1 MNVEQ
6 VFDLLR
12 QEVQVDCYLTPDEI
26 KEKFVKLKF
35 LVSTIERRCSKF
47 GKKCQDDV
55 EKVEMRVTKVEKEKD
70 NLTRE
75 INVLNKEVKQCK
87 KENIILKGKVNDN
100 RLKYLNEQPSIVSF
114 TKTNKLSGIKLIEPH
129 FKIPKKNNKGQKRKH
144 SESEPFMASKS
155 ARFEEFQRSPTTA
168 EEQCS
173 SRSTGSRFV
182 NHSGYWHH

>member
-12 QEVQVDCYLTPDEI
+12 QEVQVECYLTPDEMQ
-26 KEKFVKLKF
+26 EKFNKLKF

-55 EKVEMRVTKVEKEKD
+55 AKVEMDVAKVEREKD
-70 NLTRE
+70 NLKRE
-75 INVLNKEVKQCK
+75 VNVLNKELKQCK

-100 RLKYLNEQPSIVSF
+100 RLKYLSEQPSIVSP
-114 TKTNKLSGIKLIEPH
+114 TKNNKLSGIKLIEPH

-144 SESEPFMASKS
+144 SESEPSMASKS
-155 ARFEEFQRSPTTA
+155 ARFEEFQPLPTAA
-168 EEQCS
+168 EEPCS
-173 SRSTGSRFV
+173 SRSTGGRFV
-182 NHSGYWHH
+182 NHSGNRHH

>member
-47 GKKCQDDV
+47 GKKCEDDV
-55 EKVEMRVTKVEKEKD
+55 AEIKMEVAKVEKEKD
-70 NLTRE
+70 NLRRE
-75 INVLNKEVKQCK
+75 ADVLNKELKQCK

-100 RLKYLNEQPSIVSF
+100 RLKYLSEQPSIVSS
-114 TKTNKLSGIKLIEPH
+114 TKTNKLSGIKLIDPH
-129 FKIPKKNNKGQKRKH
+129 FKIPKKNNRGQKRKH
-144 SESEPFMASKS
+144 SESEPSMPSKS
-155 ARFEEFQRSPTTA
+155 ARFEEFQRSPTAA
-168 EEQCS
+168 EEPCS
-173 SRSTGSRFV
+173 FRSTGGQFV
-182 NHSGYWHH
+182 NHSGNLHH